1 MIMNALYL
9 ENGQIQLRTDY
20 PEPQP
25 GPGEALIA
33 VTLAGVCSTDLEL
46 VKGYLPF
53 TGVLGHE
60 FVGEVTAVGP
70 PENVGQ
76 ASLLDRANRDVC
88 ATDVESVAGTPLAH
102 VDFPQTDSD
111 WLGRRV
117 VGTINLGCGRCPVC
131 LAAGAEHCPQRTV
144 LGIAGKDGVFAQ
156 YVTLPV
162 TNLLPV
168 PDDVTD
174 EQAVFTEPLAAAL
187 RIREQVAVR
196 PTART
201 AVVGPGRLGLLI
213 GQVLALGGG
222 QVTMLGRSAA
232 SLALPA
238 RLGLTTG
245 LTTDFADNS
254 FDFVVE
260 ATGNAA
266 GLAQSLRLVR
276 PQGTLVLKST
286 FAGEASLNLTKLVVA
301 EINVIGSRCGPFA
314 PALRLLAR
322 REVDVLASV
331 DGRYPLHQAPAALD
345 HAARPGIRK
354 ILIECRDRG

>member
-1 MIMNALYL
+1 MNALYL
-9 ENGQIQLRTDY
+9 ENGQVQLRTDY

-25 GPGEALIA
+25 GPGEALIT

-60 FVGEVTAVGP
+60 FVGEVTAVGS
-70 PENVGQ
+70 PE
-76 ASLLDRANRDVC
+76 
-88 ATDVESVAGTPLAH
+88 TDN
-102 VDFPQTDSD
+102 D

-131 LAAGAEHCPQRTV
+131 LADGAEHCPQRTV

-156 YVTLPV
+156 YVTLPI

-168 PDDVTD
+168 PDGVTD

-238 RLGLTTG
+238 RLGLATG

-260 ATGNAA
+260 ATGNGA

-286 FAGEASLNLTKLVVA
+286 FAGEASLDLTKLVVA

-354 ILIECRDRG
+354 ILIQCRR